1 MNHQL
6 DVGSSSPVRLGRQQ
20 ANRDQADRP
29 HVRGWAH
36 RLHGTPGLFGC
47 HVERRT
53 HYRPLGRDT
62 ESGRIHRVKEL
73 RYPEIQNLRDH
84 AAVFAAVEEDV
95 FGLQISMN
103 DPDRMRLVEGTGD
116 LPKQLDHEG
125 RLEPAQLRRGLLEV
139 ESFEKLHDE
148 ERSSFELRR
157 DVGVGHPHDVLALDL
172 SADPRLALE
181 TRNRG
186 GVGGGRAVQQLEG
199 EVLPRVH
206 VLDDVDDAHPA
217 TAKLANDSIARCNL
231 VDFHQGCRGVR
242 VPPSAAEPRPNRG
255 NSPPFCHSRPA
266 LTTNEHEMEHGELKI
281 NYVNVSRV
289 MQVPTRDPFRGTP
302 FRAIRRLKVRQFT
315 EIYEVEAPGGRCLAK
330 ILRAECLSMPQV
342 VDRMRLEAD
351 ILSSLNH
358 PNVVRLFDRGKTPEK
373 RPYLVLERLVG
384 HTLRRELVKRGAS
397 PIAQA
402 VDLVLQAL
410 DGVDAVHRLGIVHR
424 DLKPDNLFLARTK
437 ARGRTLKI
445 LDFGFAKV
453 LGESTGSTYI
463 APLAI
468 STSEREFV
476 GAPRYVSP
484 EQLLA
489 GKHVD
494 YRADI
499 YTLGLILYLLVL
511 GREPHHDVDSQS
523 ELLRAQLE
531 GHLDPPSTETAKRVP
546 DELMAIIWRATAMDP
561 TGRFWSANEFAAELR
576 QFVDQQRPA
585 ARTPTLSIQQHAE
598 LTAAIEVEPT
608 RVDELRARYGVISR
622 AQVQAVEAWW
632 KQNVANDPKVHA
644 KWRALVD
651 LYVERFR
658 KIPES

>member
-1 MNHQL
+1 M
-6 DVGSSSPVRLGRQQ
+6 SSS
-20 ANRDQADRP
+20 
-29 HVRGWAH
+29 
-36 RLHGTPGLFGC
+36 
-47 HVERRT
+47 
-53 HYRPLGRDT
+53 
-62 ESGRIHRVKEL
+62 
-73 RYPEIQNLRDH
+73 
-84 AAVFAAVEEDV
+84 
-95 FGLQISMN
+95 
-103 DPDRMRLVEGTGD
+103 
-116 LPKQLDHEG
+116 
-125 RLEPAQLRRGLLEV
+125 
-139 ESFEKLHDE
+139 
-148 ERSSFELRR
+148 
-157 DVGVGHPHDVLALDL
+157 
-172 SADPRLALE
+172 
-181 TRNRG
+181 
-186 GVGGGRAVQQLEG
+186 
-199 EVLPRVH
+199 
-206 VLDDVDDAHPA
+206 
-217 TAKLANDSIARCNL
+217 
-231 VDFHQGCRGVR
+231 
-242 VPPSAAEPRPNRG
+242 
-255 NSPPFCHSRPA
+255 
-266 LTTNEHEMEHGELKI
+266 
-281 NYVNVSRV
+281 
-289 MQVPTRDPFRGTP
+289 
-302 FRAIRRLKVRQFT
+302 
-315 EIYEVEAPGGRCLAK
+315 
-330 ILRAECLSMPQV
+330 
-342 VDRMRLEAD
+342 
-351 ILSSLNH
+351 
-358 PNVVRLFDRGKTPEK
+358 
-373 RPYLVLERLVG
+373 
-384 HTLRRELVKRGAS
+384 KRGAS

-651 LYVERFR
+651 LWHGAQGHSTARVGRHGSRVRSRRDFGRGAIRHEGRPSRAVAPGGHASERMRQEAKPQERLNHKNIVRVYSAGATSAIISKLIRAWRASRPANFEISVAHGHFPPAT
-658 KIPES
+658 KT